1 MSASNARLAN
11 TVPAIASVSW
21 TAPRATS
28 AQETLMQLQ
37 QAQPI
42 SARPV
47 ITAQAALLL
56 RSIVSQEL
64 TRIVLVKV
72 NVLHVP
78 LDTSVTKVV

>member
-1 MSASNARLAN
+1 
-11 TVPAIASVSW
+11 
-21 TAPRATS
+21 
-28 AQETLMQLQ
+28 MQLQ
-37 QAQPI
+37 QARPI

-47 ITAQAALLL
+47 ITAQVALLL